1 MDGER
6 RFVVVMIGA
15 GMICLTILYVFL
27 FLSLWPYREWVG
39 ASLLA
44 VLVSLAVVYMR
55 GRLNEQHLRRI
66 RYHHHEEIPLD
77 MRGEPHYWPA
87 GVQENPY
94 HSSSQYG
101 YPLYEEYQ
109 QD

>member
-1 MDGER
+1 
-6 RFVVVMIGA
+6 
-15 GMICLTILYVFL
+15 
-27 FLSLWPYREWVG
+27 
-39 ASLLA
+39 
-44 VLVSLAVVYMR
+44 LAVVYMR

-77 MRGEPHYWPA
+77 MHGEPHYWPA

-94 HSSSQYG
+94 HTSSQSG